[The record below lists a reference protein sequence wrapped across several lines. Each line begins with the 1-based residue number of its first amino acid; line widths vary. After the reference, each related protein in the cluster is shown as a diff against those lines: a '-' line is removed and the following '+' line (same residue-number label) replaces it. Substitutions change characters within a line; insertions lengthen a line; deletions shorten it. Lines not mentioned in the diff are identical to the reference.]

1 MTAAEMFSTI
11 SAGSFFEKVF
21 DKELDWD
28 AELDARDTHEFDSA
42 WNSSYE
48 KLHELSP
55 SESQTTR
62 DVREY
67 AFKQTFRI
75 TRNAEL
81 AGYVSD
87 DWGLISTALENNIQI
102 EFINNLWNSY
112 LKGNFPTCIK

>member
-1 MTAAEMFSTI
+1 MTAAEMFSMI
-11 SAGSFFEKVF
+11 SAGSFFENVF
-21 DKELDWD
+21 DKEVDWN

-42 WNSSYE
+42 WNSCYE
-48 KLHELSP
+48 KLHELCP

-62 DVREY
+62 DIREY

-87 DWGLISTALENNIQI
+87 DWGLISTALENSIQI
-102 EFINNLWNSY
+102 EFINNLWDSY
-112 LKGNFPTCIK
+112 LKGNFPT

>member
-1 MTAAEMFSTI
+1 MTAAEMFSMI
-11 SAGSFFEKVF
+11 SAGSFFEYVF
-21 DKELDWD
+21 DKEVDWD
-28 AELDARDTHEFDSA
+28 AELDARDKHEFVSA

-55 SESQTTR
+55 SESQTTL
-62 DVREY
+62 DIREY

-87 DWGLISTALENNIQI
+87 DWGLISTALENDIQI
-102 EFINNLWNSY
+102 EFIHNLWDSY
-112 LKGNFPTCIK
+112 LKGSFPT

>member
-1 MTAAEMFSTI
+1 MKAAKMFSTI
-11 SAGSFFEKVF
+11 SAGSFFEKVC
-21 DKELDWD
+21 DNEVDWD

-55 SESQTTR
+55 TESQTTR
-62 DVREY
+62 DIREY

-87 DWGLISTALENNIQI
+87 DLCLISTALESNVQI

-112 LKGNFPTCIK
+112 LKGKFPT

>member
-1 MTAAEMFSTI
+1 MTAAKMFSTI
-11 SAGSFFEKVF
+11 SAGSFFEKVC
-21 DKELDWD
+21 DNEVDWD

-55 SESQTTR
+55 TESQTTR
-62 DVREY
+62 DIREY
-67 AFKQTFRI
+67 AFKLTFRI

-87 DWGLISTALENNIQI
+87 DLCLISTALENNVQI

-112 LKGNFPTCIK
+112 LKGKFPT